1 MLNITFPMLAAGA
14 LAGQLTLQ
22 EPSSEFYYSRD
33 TVTVL
38 AAPLVTNGTWID
50 KGSVL
55 LTIQPEHGDE
65 RHSLVSKSDGYVDYV
80 SDKLSPGYRVTAGEM
95 LFIIR
100 SARILAKHEL
110 TGQISVQEINQ
121 QQTVWLCDQA
131 KVWPMRVDEV
141 TQSSLLVS
149 THVRAGDYADLKS
162 ISQKP
167 QLSLYKER
175 HACLADSIKLAS
187 DIHSVD

>member
-1 MLNITFPMLAAGA
+1 MLTMIFPMLTAGA

-33 TVTVL
+33 AVTVL
-38 AAPLVTNGTWID
+38 AAPVVTNGTWIE

-55 LTIQPEHGDE
+55 LTIQTGRGGE
-65 RHSLVSKSDGYVDYV
+65 SQLLVSKSDGYIDYV

-110 TGQISVQEINQ
+110 AGQISVQEINQ

-131 KVWPMRVDEV
+131 K
-141 TQSSLLVS
+141 
-149 THVRAGDYADLKS
+149 A
-162 ISQKP
+162 
-167 QLSLYKER
+167 
-175 HACLADSIKLAS
+175 
-187 DIHSVD
+187 